1 MNGERKVVQL
11 NVEDIL
17 PNRFQPRIKFNED
30 AILELS
36 ESIKEHGV
44 IQPIVVRQIDDK
56 YEIIAGER
64 RYKASLMAG
73 KQTIPA
79 IITDLND
86 RDSAEV
92 ALIENVQ
99 RKDLTPIEEAVSYKT
114 ILDMGYLT
122 QEALADKLGKTQST
136 IANKLRLLNLDEDVQ
151 EALLEEKIS
160 ERHARS
166 LLRLPVEMQAEVAHK
181 IIQER
186 MTVRKTD
193 EYIKKL
199 LSEREA
205 PQPIKPKGVTVK
217 LKVEPVLDDILE
229 MLKEEKA
236 GVNMN
241 ETQNMNN
248 NGLPQQPII
257 EEIEDVIPQ
266 TPVANN
272 PGFMDVDK
280 IEQQATDINVQR
292 PTANMDD
299 LLKSDPNIAPEPQVV
314 STPDTVESSEDDED
328 DAESLLRPGKF
339 FTFAD
344 MEKTEATPK
353 EEPTS
358 EVSSLFQESTPISNV
373 QETSSSS
380 ASASFGA
387 EPVKSAADTFD
398 FDQFFKTTSAPQP
411 VQENTESNFATP
423 QSIPTITPE
432 SLHPEMANSAETNMQ
447 NTTAEIP
454 AIPANPTN
462 PVNPTNN
469 ITFNGVPNV
478 EDVLEEPEE
487 LDLTGIQ
494 LSGKS
499 EPNTEVSIVNTT
511 PSQNNFFQ
519 FGFDQPSPT
528 PEVQP
533 AVDHAPETKVEPM
546 ISQEPITPV
555 SSPQTSVSVEPNN
568 NGIIEIN
575 PFGPVPT
582 MSATNVSEEKVQP
595 IEPISS
601 VQPVSTAE
609 VNTMPETIKEQPVA
623 VPQSQP
629 TQTYVAGDLKMVI
642 NTIRECAATI
652 EKYGFIVDTE
662 ELDFEDTYEVT
673 FKIEKK

>member
-1 MNGERKVVQL
+1 MNEERKVVQL
-11 NVEDIL
+11 NVDDIL

-99 RKDLTPIEEAVSYKT
+99 RKDLTPIEEAVSYKK

-151 EALLEEKIS
+151 EALLEEQIS

-166 LLRLPVEMQAEVAHK
+166 LLRLPIDMQAEVAHK
-181 IIQER
+181 IIQDR

-193 EYIKKL
+193 EYIKKIL
-199 LSEREA
+199 AERET
-205 PQPIKPKGVTVK
+205 PQNTKPKGVTVK
-217 LKVEPVLDDILE
+217 LKLEPVSQDTIE
-229 MLKEEKA
+229 KIKEEKA

-241 ETQNMNN
+241 GTQNMNN

-266 TPVANN
+266 TPVTNN

-280 IEQQATDINVQR
+280 IEQQAADINVQR
-292 PTANMDD
+292 PTVNMDE
-299 LLKSDPNIAPEPQVV
+299 LLKSDPQIQTQPQVT
-314 STPDTVESSEDDED
+314 STTEMMSNDDD
-328 DAESLLRPGKF
+328 DDDDNAENLLRPGKF

-344 MEKTEATPK
+344 MEKTESAPK
-353 EEPTS
+353 EEPAPA
-358 EVSSLFQESTPISNV
+358 VNPLFQEPAPMQNVPQTPSAPTAFGS
-373 QETSSSS
+373 EPTKSS
-380 ASASFGA
+380 
-387 EPVKSAADTFD
+387 ADTFD
-398 FDQFFKTTSAPQP
+398 FDQFFKTTSSPQP
-411 VQENTESNFATP
+411 VQEAKGSNLEQT
-423 QSIPTITPE
+423 QTIPTITPE
-432 SLHPEMANSAETNMQ
+432 TLHPEMANNNGMNTQ
-447 NTTAEIP
+447 NTAVETP
-454 AIPANPTN
+454 S
-462 PVNPTNN
+462 N

-494 LSGKS
+494 LQT
-499 EPNTEVSIVNTT
+499 EPEVKPEVSPASSTS
-511 PSQNNFFQ
+511 SQNNFFQ
-519 FGFDQPSPT
+519 FGFDQPAPT
-528 PEVQP
+528 T
-533 AVDHAPETKVEPM
+533 APEPTVEIVQEQKVAPVM
-546 ISQEPITPV
+546 PQEPIAPVTPV
-555 SSPQTSVSVEPNN
+555 QPVEPAASSN
-568 NGIIEIN
+568 NGIVEIN
-575 PFGPVPT
+575 PFGPAPT
-582 MSATNVSEEKVQP
+582 MPTSNVTPEKPQPVEPVAPVIPVQP
-595 IEPISS
+595 TSIPES
-601 VQPVSTAE
+601 
-609 VNTMPETIKEQPVA
+609 NTMTETIKEQPIS

-652 EKYGFIVDTE
+652 EKYGFMVDTE

>member
-1 MNGERKVVQL
+1 MNEERKVVQL
-11 NVEDIL
+11 NVDDIL

-99 RKDLTPIEEAVSYKT
+99 RKDLTPIEEAVSYKK

-151 EALLEEKIS
+151 EALLEEQIS

-166 LLRLPVEMQAEVAHK
+166 LLRLPIDMQAEVVHK
-181 IIQER
+181 IIQDR

-193 EYIKKL
+193 EYIKKIL
-199 LSEREA
+199 AERET
-205 PQPIKPKGVTVK
+205 PQNTKPKGVTVK
-217 LKVEPVLDDILE
+217 LKLEPVSQDTIE
-229 MLKEEKA
+229 KIKGEKA

-241 ETQNMNN
+241 GTQNMNN
-248 NGLPQQPII
+248 NILPQQPII

-266 TPVANN
+266 TPVTNN

-280 IEQQATDINVQR
+280 IEQQAADINVQR
-292 PTANMDD
+292 PTVNMDE
-299 LLKSDPNIAPEPQVV
+299 LLKSDPQIQTQPQVT
-314 STPDTVESSEDDED
+314 STTEMMSNDDD
-328 DAESLLRPGKF
+328 DDDDNAENLLRPGKF

-344 MEKTEATPK
+344 MEKTEPAPK
-353 EEPTS
+353 EEPAPA
-358 EVSSLFQESTPISNV
+358 VNPLFQEPAPMQNIPQTPSAPTAFGS
-373 QETSSSS
+373 EPTKSS
-380 ASASFGA
+380 
-387 EPVKSAADTFD
+387 ADTFD
-398 FDQFFKTTSAPQP
+398 FDQFFKTTSSPQP
-411 VQENTESNFATP
+411 VQEAKGSNLEQT
-423 QSIPTITPE
+423 QTIPTITPE
-432 SLHPEMANSAETNMQ
+432 TLHPEMANNNGMNTQ
-447 NTTAEIP
+447 NTAVETP
-454 AIPANPTN
+454 S
-462 PVNPTNN
+462 N

-494 LSGKS
+494 LQS
-499 EPNTEVSIVNTT
+499 EPEVKPEVSPVSSTS
-511 PSQNNFFQ
+511 SQNNFFQ
-519 FGFDQPSPT
+519 FGFDQPAPT
-528 PEVQP
+528 T
-533 AVDHAPETKVEPM
+533 APEPTVEIVQEQKVAPVM
-546 ISQEPITPV
+546 PQEPIAPVTPV
-555 SSPQTSVSVEPNN
+555 QPLEPAVSSN
-568 NGIIEIN
+568 NGIVEIN
-575 PFGPVPT
+575 PFGPAPT
-582 MSATNVSEEKVQP
+582 MPTSNVTPETPKPVAPVSPVQP
-595 IEPISS
+595 TSMPES
-601 VQPVSTAE
+601 
-609 VNTMPETIKEQPVA
+609 NTMTETIKEQPIS

-652 EKYGFIVDTE
+652 EKYGFMVDTE

>member
-1 MNGERKVVQL
+1 MNEERKVVQL
-11 NVEDIL
+11 NVDDIL

-99 RKDLTPIEEAVSYKT
+99 RKDLTPIEEAVSYKK

-151 EALLEEKIS
+151 EALLEEQIS

-166 LLRLPVEMQAEVAHK
+166 LLRLPIDMQAEVAHK
-181 IIQER
+181 IIQDR

-193 EYIKKL
+193 EYIKKIL
-199 LSEREA
+199 AERET
-205 PQPIKPKGVTVK
+205 PQNTKPKGVTVK
-217 LKVEPVLDDILE
+217 LKLEPVSQDTIE
-229 MLKEEKA
+229 KIKGEKA

-241 ETQNMNN
+241 GTQNMNN
-248 NGLPQQPII
+248 NILPQQPII

-266 TPVANN
+266 TPVTNN

-280 IEQQATDINVQR
+280 IEQQAADINVQR
-292 PTANMDD
+292 PTVNMDE
-299 LLKSDPNIAPEPQVV
+299 LLKSDPQIQTQPQVT
-314 STPDTVESSEDDED
+314 STTEMMSNDDD
-328 DAESLLRPGKF
+328 DDDDNAENLLRPGKF

-344 MEKTEATPK
+344 MEKTEPAPK
-353 EEPTS
+353 EEPAPA
-358 EVSSLFQESTPISNV
+358 VNPLFQEPAPMQNIPQTPSAPTAFGS
-373 QETSSSS
+373 EPTKSS
-380 ASASFGA
+380 
-387 EPVKSAADTFD
+387 ADTFD
-398 FDQFFKTTSAPQP
+398 FDQFFKTTSSPQP
-411 VQENTESNFATP
+411 VQEAKGSNLEQT
-423 QSIPTITPE
+423 QTIPTITPE
-432 SLHPEMANSAETNMQ
+432 TLHPEMANNNGMNTQ
-447 NTTAEIP
+447 NTAVETP
-454 AIPANPTN
+454 S
-462 PVNPTNN
+462 N

-494 LSGKS
+494 LQS
-499 EPNTEVSIVNTT
+499 EPEVKPEVSPVSSTS
-511 PSQNNFFQ
+511 SQNNFFQ
-519 FGFDQPSPT
+519 FGFDQPAPT
-528 PEVQP
+528 T
-533 AVDHAPETKVEPM
+533 APEPTVEIVQEQKVAPVM
-546 ISQEPITPV
+546 SQEPIAPVTPV
-555 SSPQTSVSVEPNN
+555 QPQEPAVSSN
-568 NGIIEIN
+568 NGIVEIN
-575 PFGPVPT
+575 PFGPAPT
-582 MSATNVSEEKVQP
+582 MPTSNVTPEKPQPVEPVAPVSPVQP
-595 IEPISS
+595 TSIPES
-601 VQPVSTAE
+601 
-609 VNTMPETIKEQPVA
+609 NTMTETIKEQPIS

-652 EKYGFIVDTE
+652 EKYGFMVDTE
-662 ELDFEDTYEVT
+662 ELDFEDSYEVT

>member
-1 MNGERKVVQL
+1 MNEERKVVQL
-11 NVEDIL
+11 NVDDIL

-99 RKDLTPIEEAVSYKT
+99 RKDLTPIEEAVSYKK

-151 EALLEEKIS
+151 EALLEEQIS

-181 IIQER
+181 IIQDR

-193 EYIKKL
+193 EYIKKIL
-199 LSEREA
+199 AERET
-205 PQPIKPKGVTVK
+205 PKNLKPKGVTVK
-217 LKVEPVLDDILE
+217 LKVEPVSQDTIE
-229 MLKEEKA
+229 KIKEEKA

-241 ETQNMNN
+241 GTQNMNN

-266 TPVANN
+266 TPVTNN

-280 IEQQATDINVQR
+280 IEQQAADINVQR
-292 PTANMDD
+292 PTVNMDE
-299 LLKSDPNIAPEPQVV
+299 LLKSDPQIQPQSQVV
-314 STPDTVESSEDDED
+314 STPSMISNDDD
-328 DAESLLRPGKF
+328 DDDDNAESLLRPGKF

-344 MEKTEATPK
+344 MEKTESAPK
-353 EEPTS
+353 EEPAPA
-358 EVSSLFQESTPISNV
+358 VNPLFQEPAPMPIVQQTPSAPTAFGS
-373 QETSSSS
+373 EPTKSS
-380 ASASFGA
+380 
-387 EPVKSAADTFD
+387 ADTFD
-398 FDQFFKTTSAPQP
+398 FDQFFKTTSSPQP
-411 VQENTESNFATP
+411 VQETKVSNLEQT
-423 QSIPTITPE
+423 QTIPIITPE
-432 SLHPEMANSAETNMQ
+432 TLHPEMANNNEMNTQ
-447 NTTAEIP
+447 NTAVETP
-454 AIPANPTN
+454 S
-462 PVNPTNN
+462 N

-494 LSGKS
+494 LQT
-499 EPNTEVSIVNTT
+499 EPEVKPEVSPASSTS
-511 PSQNNFFQ
+511 SQNNFFQ
-519 FGFDQPSPT
+519 FGFDQPAPT
-528 PEVQP
+528 MAPQPTVELVQ
-533 AVDHAPETKVEPM
+533 EQKVEPVM
-546 ISQEPITPV
+546 PQEPIAPV
-555 SSPQTSVSVEPNN
+555 SPVQPVESTAPSN
-568 NGIIEIN
+568 NGIVEIN
-575 PFGPVPT
+575 PFGPAPT
-582 MSATNVSEEKVQP
+582 MPTSNVTPEKPQPVEPVTPATPVQP
-595 IEPISS
+595 MSMPES
-601 VQPVSTAE
+601 
-609 VNTMPETIKEQPVA
+609 NTMTETIKEQPIS

-652 EKYGFIVDTE
+652 EKYGFMVDTE

>member
-1 MNGERKVVQL
+1 MNEERKVVQL
-11 NVEDIL
+11 NVDDIL

-99 RKDLTPIEEAVSYKT
+99 RKDLTPIEEAVSYKK
-114 ILDMGYLT
+114 ILEMGYLT
-122 QEALADKLGKTQST
+122 KEALADKLGKTQST

-151 EALLEEKIS
+151 EALLEEQIS

-166 LLRLPVEMQAEVAHK
+166 LLRLPIDMQAEVVHK
-181 IIQER
+181 IIQDR

-193 EYIKKL
+193 EYIKKIL
-199 LSEREA
+199 AERET
-205 PQPIKPKGVTVK
+205 PQNTKPKGVTVK
-217 LKVEPVLDDILE
+217 LKLEPVSQDTIE
-229 MLKEEKA
+229 KIKGEKA

-241 ETQNMNN
+241 GTQNMNN
-248 NGLPQQPII
+248 NILPQQPII

-266 TPVANN
+266 TPVTNN

-280 IEQQATDINVQR
+280 IEQQAADINVQR
-292 PTANMDD
+292 PTVNMDE
-299 LLKSDPNIAPEPQVV
+299 LLKSDPQIQTQPQVT
-314 STPDTVESSEDDED
+314 STTEMMSNDDD
-328 DAESLLRPGKF
+328 DDDDNAENLLRPGKF

-344 MEKTEATPK
+344 MEKTESAPK
-353 EEPTS
+353 EEPAPA
-358 EVSSLFQESTPISNV
+358 VNPLFQEPAPMQNVPQTPSAPTAFGS
-373 QETSSSS
+373 EPTKSS
-380 ASASFGA
+380 
-387 EPVKSAADTFD
+387 ADTFD
-398 FDQFFKTTSAPQP
+398 FDQFFKTTSSPQP
-411 VQENTESNFATP
+411 VQEAKGSNLEQT
-423 QSIPTITPE
+423 QTIPTITPE
-432 SLHPEMANSAETNMQ
+432 TLHPEMANNNGMNTQ
-447 NTTAEIP
+447 NTAVETP
-454 AIPANPTN
+454 S
-462 PVNPTNN
+462 N

-494 LSGKS
+494 LQT
-499 EPNTEVSIVNTT
+499 EPEVKPEVSPASSTS
-511 PSQNNFFQ
+511 SQNNFLQ
-519 FGFDQPSPT
+519 FGFDQPAPT
-528 PEVQP
+528 T
-533 AVDHAPETKVEPM
+533 APEPTVEIVQEQKVAPVM
-546 ISQEPITPV
+546 PQEPIAPVTPV
-555 SSPQTSVSVEPNN
+555 QPLEPAVSSN
-568 NGIIEIN
+568 NGIVEIN
-575 PFGPVPT
+575 PFGPAPT
-582 MSATNVSEEKVQP
+582 MPTSNVTPEKPQPVEPVAPVSPVQP
-595 IEPISS
+595 TSIPES
-601 VQPVSTAE
+601 
-609 VNTMPETIKEQPVA
+609 NTMTETIKEQPIS

-652 EKYGFIVDTE
+652 EKYGFMVDTE

>member
-1 MNGERKVVQL
+1 MNEERKVVQL
-11 NVEDIL
+11 NVDDIL

-99 RKDLTPIEEAVSYKT
+99 RKDLTPIEEAVSYKK

-151 EALLEEKIS
+151 EALLEEQIS

-166 LLRLPVEMQAEVAHK
+166 LLRLPIDMQAEVVHK
-181 IIQER
+181 IIQDR

-193 EYIKKL
+193 EYIKKIL
-199 LSEREA
+199 AERET
-205 PQPIKPKGVTVK
+205 PQNTKPKGVTVK
-217 LKVEPVLDDILE
+217 LKLEPVSQDTIE
-229 MLKEEKA
+229 KIKGEKA

-241 ETQNMNN
+241 GTQNMNN
-248 NGLPQQPII
+248 NILPQQPII

-266 TPVANN
+266 TPVTNN

-280 IEQQATDINVQR
+280 IEQQAADINVQR
-292 PTANMDD
+292 PTVNMDE
-299 LLKSDPNIAPEPQVV
+299 LLKSDPQIQTQPQVT
-314 STPDTVESSEDDED
+314 STTEMMSNDDD
-328 DAESLLRPGKF
+328 DDDDNAENLLRPGKF

-344 MEKTEATPK
+344 MEKTESAPK
-353 EEPTS
+353 EEPALA
-358 EVSSLFQESTPISNV
+358 VNPLFQETAPMQNVPQTPSAPTAFGS
-373 QETSSSS
+373 EPTKSS
-380 ASASFGA
+380 
-387 EPVKSAADTFD
+387 ADTFD
-398 FDQFFKTTSAPQP
+398 FDQFFKTTSSPQP
-411 VQENTESNFATP
+411 VQEAKGSNLEQT
-423 QSIPTITPE
+423 QTIPTITPE
-432 SLHPEMANSAETNMQ
+432 TLHPEMANNNGMNTQ
-447 NTTAEIP
+447 NTAVETP
-454 AIPANPTN
+454 S
-462 PVNPTNN
+462 N

-494 LSGKS
+494 LQT
-499 EPNTEVSIVNTT
+499 EPEVKPEVSPASSTS
-511 PSQNNFFQ
+511 SQNNFLQ
-519 FGFDQPSPT
+519 FGFDQPAPT
-528 PEVQP
+528 T
-533 AVDHAPETKVEPM
+533 APEPTVEIVQEQKVAPVM
-546 ISQEPITPV
+546 SQEPIAPVTPV
-555 SSPQTSVSVEPNN
+555 QPQEPAVSSN
-568 NGIIEIN
+568 NGIVEIN
-575 PFGPVPT
+575 PFGPAPT
-582 MSATNVSEEKVQP
+582 MPTSNVTPEKPQPVEPVAPVSPVQP
-595 IEPISS
+595 TSIPES
-601 VQPVSTAE
+601 
-609 VNTMPETIKEQPVA
+609 NTMTETIKEQPIS

-652 EKYGFIVDTE
+652 EKYGFMVDTE
-662 ELDFEDTYEVT
+662 ELDFEDSYEVT

>member
-1 MNGERKVVQL
+1 MNEERKVVQL
-11 NVEDIL
+11 NVDDIL

-99 RKDLTPIEEAVSYKT
+99 RKDLTPIEEAVSYKK

-151 EALLEEKIS
+151 EALLEEQIS

-166 LLRLPVEMQAEVAHK
+166 LLRLPIDMQAEVAHK
-181 IIQER
+181 IIQDR

-193 EYIKKL
+193 EYIKKIL
-199 LSEREA
+199 AERETSA
-205 PQPIKPKGVTVK
+205 NVKPKGVTVK
-217 LKVEPVLDDILE
+217 LKLEPVSQDTIE
-229 MLKEEKA
+229 KIKEEKA

-241 ETQNMNN
+241 GTQNMNN

-266 TPVANN
+266 TPVTNN

-280 IEQQATDINVQR
+280 IEQQAADINVQR
-292 PTANMDD
+292 PTVNMDE
-299 LLKSDPNIAPEPQVV
+299 LLKSDPQIQTQPQVT
-314 STPDTVESSEDDED
+314 STTEMMSNDDD
-328 DAESLLRPGKF
+328 DDDDNAENLLRPGKF

-344 MEKTEATPK
+344 MEKTESAPK
-353 EEPTS
+353 EEPAPA
-358 EVSSLFQESTPISNV
+358 VNPLFQEPAPMQNVPQTPSAPTAFGS
-373 QETSSSS
+373 EPTKSS
-380 ASASFGA
+380 
-387 EPVKSAADTFD
+387 ADTFD
-398 FDQFFKTTSAPQP
+398 FDQFFKTTSSPQP
-411 VQENTESNFATP
+411 VQEAKESNLEQT
-423 QSIPTITPE
+423 QTIPTITPE
-432 SLHPEMANSAETNMQ
+432 TLHPEMANNNGMNTQ
-447 NTTAEIP
+447 NTAVETP
-454 AIPANPTN
+454 S
-462 PVNPTNN
+462 N

-494 LSGKS
+494 LQT
-499 EPNTEVSIVNTT
+499 EPEVKPEVSPASSTS
-511 PSQNNFFQ
+511 SQNNFFQ
-519 FGFDQPSPT
+519 FGFDQPAPT
-528 PEVQP
+528 T
-533 AVDHAPETKVEPM
+533 APEPTVEIVQEQKVAPVM
-546 ISQEPITPV
+546 PQEPIAPVTPV
-555 SSPQTSVSVEPNN
+555 QPLEPAVSSN
-568 NGIIEIN
+568 NGIVEIN
-575 PFGPVPT
+575 PFGPAPT
-582 MSATNVSEEKVQP
+582 MPTSNVTPEKPQPVEPVAPVSPVQP
-595 IEPISS
+595 ISMPES
-601 VQPVSTAE
+601 
-609 VNTMPETIKEQPVA
+609 NTMTETIKEQTIS

-652 EKYGFIVDTE
+652 EKYGFMVDTE

>member
-1 MNGERKVVQL
+1 MNEERKVVQL
-11 NVEDIL
+11 NVDDIL

-99 RKDLTPIEEAVSYKT
+99 RKDLTPIEEAVSYKK

-151 EALLEEKIS
+151 EALLEEQIS

-166 LLRLPVEMQAEVAHK
+166 LLRLPIDMQAEVVHK
-181 IIQER
+181 IIQDR

-193 EYIKKL
+193 EYIKKIL
-199 LSEREA
+199 AERET
-205 PQPIKPKGVTVK
+205 PQNTKPKGVTVK
-217 LKVEPVLDDILE
+217 LKLEPVSQDTIE
-229 MLKEEKA
+229 KIKGEKA

-241 ETQNMNN
+241 GTQNMNN
-248 NGLPQQPII
+248 NILPQQPII

-266 TPVANN
+266 TPVTNN

-280 IEQQATDINVQR
+280 IEQQAADINVQR
-292 PTANMDD
+292 PTVNMDE
-299 LLKSDPNIAPEPQVV
+299 LLKSDPQIQTQPQVT
-314 STPDTVESSEDDED
+314 STTEMMSNDDD
-328 DAESLLRPGKF
+328 DDDDNAENLLRPGKF

-344 MEKTEATPK
+344 MEKTESAPK
-353 EEPTS
+353 EEPAPA
-358 EVSSLFQESTPISNV
+358 VNPLFQEPAPMQNVPQTPSAPTAFGS
-373 QETSSSS
+373 EPTKSS
-380 ASASFGA
+380 
-387 EPVKSAADTFD
+387 ADTFD
-398 FDQFFKTTSAPQP
+398 FDQFFKTTSSPQP
-411 VQENTESNFATP
+411 VQEAKGSNLEQT
-423 QSIPTITPE
+423 QTIPTITPE
-432 SLHPEMANSAETNMQ
+432 TLHPEMANNNGMNTQ
-447 NTTAEIP
+447 NTAVETP
-454 AIPANPTN
+454 S
-462 PVNPTNN
+462 N

-494 LSGKS
+494 LQT
-499 EPNTEVSIVNTT
+499 EPEVKPEVSPASSTS
-511 PSQNNFFQ
+511 SQNNFFQ
-519 FGFDQPSPT
+519 FGFDQPTPT
-528 PEVQP
+528 T
-533 AVDHAPETKVEPM
+533 APEPTVEIVQEQKVAPVM
-546 ISQEPITPV
+546 PQEPIAPVTPV
-555 SSPQTSVSVEPNN
+555 QPLEPAVSSN
-568 NGIIEIN
+568 NGIVEIN
-575 PFGPVPT
+575 PFGSAPT
-582 MSATNVSEEKVQP
+582 MPTSNVTPEKPQPVEPVAPVSPVQP
-595 IEPISS
+595 TSIPES
-601 VQPVSTAE
+601 
-609 VNTMPETIKEQPVA
+609 NTMTETIKEQPIS

-652 EKYGFIVDTE
+652 EKYGFMVDTE

>member
-1 MNGERKVVQL
+1 MNEERKVVQL
-11 NVEDIL
+11 NVDDIL

-99 RKDLTPIEEAVSYKT
+99 RKDLTPIEEAVSYKK

-151 EALLEEKIS
+151 EALLEEQIS

-166 LLRLPVEMQAEVAHK
+166 LLRLPIEMQAEVAHK
-181 IIQER
+181 IIEER

-193 EYIKKL
+193 EYIKKIL
-199 LSEREA
+199 AERETPA
-205 PQPIKPKGVTVK
+205 NVKPKGVTVK
-217 LKVEPVLDDILE
+217 LKIEPVSQDTIE
-229 MLKEEKA
+229 KIKEEKA

-248 NGLPQQPII
+248 NILPQQPII

-266 TPVANN
+266 TPVTNN

-280 IEQQATDINVQR
+280 IEQQAADINVQR
-292 PTANMDD
+292 PTVNMDE
-299 LLKSDPNIAPEPQVV
+299 LLKSDPQIQTQPQVT
-314 STPDTVESSEDDED
+314 STTEMMSNDDD
-328 DAESLLRPGKF
+328 DDDDNAENLLRPGKF

-344 MEKTEATPK
+344 MEKTESAPK
-353 EEPTS
+353 EEPAPA
-358 EVSSLFQESTPISNV
+358 VNPLFQETAPMQNVPQTPSAPTAFGS
-373 QETSSSS
+373 EPTKSS
-380 ASASFGA
+380 
-387 EPVKSAADTFD
+387 ADTFD
-398 FDQFFKTTSAPQP
+398 FDQFFKTTSSPQP
-411 VQENTESNFATP
+411 VQEAKGSNLEQAQT
-423 QSIPTITPE
+423 IPTITPE
-432 SLHPEMANSAETNMQ
+432 TLHPEMANNNGMNTQ
-447 NTTAEIP
+447 NTAVETP
-454 AIPANPTN
+454 S
-462 PVNPTNN
+462 N

-494 LSGKS
+494 LQT
-499 EPNTEVSIVNTT
+499 EPEVKPEVSPASSTS
-511 PSQNNFFQ
+511 SQNNFFQ
-519 FGFDQPSPT
+519 FGFDQPAPT
-528 PEVQP
+528 T
-533 AVDHAPETKVEPM
+533 APEPTVEIVQEQKVAPVM
-546 ISQEPITPV
+546 PQEPIAPVTPV
-555 SSPQTSVSVEPNN
+555 QPVEPATSSN
-568 NGIIEIN
+568 NGIVEIN
-575 PFGPVPT
+575 PFGPAPT
-582 MSATNVSEEKVQP
+582 MPTSDVTPEKPQP
-595 IEPISS
+595 VEPVAPVSS
-601 VQPVSTAE
+601 VQPTSIPE
-609 VNTMPETIKEQPVA
+609 SNTMTETIKEQPIS

-652 EKYGFIVDTE
+652 EKYGFMVDTE

>member
-1 MNGERKVVQL
+1 MNEERKVVQL
-11 NVEDIL
+11 NVDDIL

-99 RKDLTPIEEAVSYKT
+99 RKDLTPIEEAVSYKK

-151 EALLEEKIS
+151 EALLEEQIS

-166 LLRLPVEMQAEVAHK
+166 LLRLPIDMQAEVVHK
-181 IIQER
+181 IIQDR

-193 EYIKKL
+193 EYIKKIL
-199 LSEREA
+199 AERET
-205 PQPIKPKGVTVK
+205 PQNTKPKGVTVK
-217 LKVEPVLDDILE
+217 LKLEPVSQDTIE
-229 MLKEEKA
+229 KIKGEKA

-241 ETQNMNN
+241 GTQNMNN
-248 NGLPQQPII
+248 NILPQQPII

-266 TPVANN
+266 TPVTNN

-280 IEQQATDINVQR
+280 IEQQAADINVQR
-292 PTANMDD
+292 PTVNMDE
-299 LLKSDPNIAPEPQVV
+299 LLKSDPQIQTQPQVT
-314 STPDTVESSEDDED
+314 STTEMMSNDDD
-328 DAESLLRPGKF
+328 DDDDNAENLLRPGKF

-344 MEKTEATPK
+344 MEKTESAPK
-353 EEPTS
+353 EEPAPA
-358 EVSSLFQESTPISNV
+358 VNPLFQEPAPMQNVPQTPSAPTAFGS
-373 QETSSSS
+373 EPTKSS
-380 ASASFGA
+380 
-387 EPVKSAADTFD
+387 ADTFD
-398 FDQFFKTTSAPQP
+398 FDQFFKTTSSPQP
-411 VQENTESNFATP
+411 VQEAKESNLEQT
-423 QSIPTITPE
+423 QTIPTITPE
-432 SLHPEMANSAETNMQ
+432 TLHPEMANNNGMNTQ
-447 NTTAEIP
+447 NTAVETP
-454 AIPANPTN
+454 S
-462 PVNPTNN
+462 N

-494 LSGKS
+494 LQT
-499 EPNTEVSIVNTT
+499 EPEVKPEVSPASSTS
-511 PSQNNFFQ
+511 SQNNFFQ
-519 FGFDQPSPT
+519 FGFDQPAPT
-528 PEVQP
+528 T
-533 AVDHAPETKVEPM
+533 APEPTVEIVQEQKVAPVM
-546 ISQEPITPV
+546 PQEPIAPVTPV
-555 SSPQTSVSVEPNN
+555 QPLEPAVSSN
-568 NGIIEIN
+568 NGIVEIN
-575 PFGPVPT
+575 PFGSAPT
-582 MSATNVSEEKVQP
+582 MPTSNVTPEKPQPVEPVAPVSPVQP
-595 IEPISS
+595 TSIPES
-601 VQPVSTAE
+601 
-609 VNTMPETIKEQPVA
+609 NTMTETIKEQPIS

-652 EKYGFIVDTE
+652 EKYGFMVDTE

>member
-1 MNGERKVVQL
+1 MNEERKVVQL
-11 NVEDIL
+11 NVDDIL

-99 RKDLTPIEEAVSYKT
+99 RKDLTPIEEAVSYKK

-151 EALLEEKIS
+151 EALLEEQIS

-166 LLRLPVEMQAEVAHK
+166 LLRLPIDMQAEVVHK
-181 IIQER
+181 IIQDR

-193 EYIKKL
+193 EYIKKIL
-199 LSEREA
+199 AERET
-205 PQPIKPKGVTVK
+205 PQNTKPKGVTVK
-217 LKVEPVLDDILE
+217 LKLEPVSQDTIE
-229 MLKEEKA
+229 KIKGEKA

-241 ETQNMNN
+241 GTQNMNN
-248 NGLPQQPII
+248 NILPQQPII

-266 TPVANN
+266 TPVTNN

-280 IEQQATDINVQR
+280 IEQQAADINVQR
-292 PTANMDD
+292 PTVNMDE
-299 LLKSDPNIAPEPQVV
+299 LLKSDPQIQTQPQVT
-314 STPDTVESSEDDED
+314 STTEMMSNDDD
-328 DAESLLRPGKF
+328 DDDDNAENLLRPGKF

-344 MEKTEATPK
+344 MEKTESTPK
-353 EEPTS
+353 EEPAPA
-358 EVSSLFQESTPISNV
+358 VNPLFQEPAPMQNVPQTPSAPTAFGS
-373 QETSSSS
+373 EPTKSS
-380 ASASFGA
+380 
-387 EPVKSAADTFD
+387 ADTFD
-398 FDQFFKTTSAPQP
+398 FDQFFKTTSSPQP
-411 VQENTESNFATP
+411 VQEAKGSNLEQT
-423 QSIPTITPE
+423 QTIPTITPE
-432 SLHPEMANSAETNMQ
+432 TLHPEMANNNGMNTQ
-447 NTTAEIP
+447 NTAVETP
-454 AIPANPTN
+454 S
-462 PVNPTNN
+462 N

-494 LSGKS
+494 LQT
-499 EPNTEVSIVNTT
+499 EPEVKPEVSPASSTS
-511 PSQNNFFQ
+511 SQNNFFQ
-519 FGFDQPSPT
+519 FGFDQPTPT
-528 PEVQP
+528 T
-533 AVDHAPETKVEPM
+533 APEPTVEIVQEQKVAPVM
-546 ISQEPITPV
+546 PQEPIAPVTPV
-555 SSPQTSVSVEPNN
+555 QPLEPAVSSN
-568 NGIIEIN
+568 NGIVEIN
-575 PFGPVPT
+575 PFGSAPT
-582 MSATNVSEEKVQP
+582 MPTSNVTPEKPQPVEPVAPVSPVQP
-595 IEPISS
+595 TSIPES
-601 VQPVSTAE
+601 
-609 VNTMPETIKEQPVA
+609 NTMTETIKEQPIS

-652 EKYGFIVDTE
+652 EKYGFMVDTE

>member
-1 MNGERKVVQL
+1 MNEERKVVQL
-11 NVEDIL
+11 NVDDIL

-99 RKDLTPIEEAVSYKT
+99 RKDLTPIEEAVSYKK

-151 EALLEEKIS
+151 EALLEEQIS

-166 LLRLPVEMQAEVAHK
+166 LLRLPIDLQAEVAHK
-181 IIQER
+181 IIQDR

-193 EYIKKL
+193 EYIKKIL
-199 LSEREA
+199 AERET
-205 PQPIKPKGVTVK
+205 PQNTKPKGVTVK
-217 LKVEPVLDDILE
+217 LKLEPVSQDTIE
-229 MLKEEKA
+229 KIKGEKA

-241 ETQNMNN
+241 GTQNMNN
-248 NGLPQQPII
+248 NILPQQPII

-266 TPVANN
+266 TPVTNN

-280 IEQQATDINVQR
+280 IEQQAADINVQR
-292 PTANMDD
+292 PTVNMDE
-299 LLKSDPNIAPEPQVV
+299 LLKSDPQIQTQPQVT
-314 STPDTVESSEDDED
+314 STTEMMSNDDD
-328 DAESLLRPGKF
+328 DDDDNAENLLRPGKF

-344 MEKTEATPK
+344 MEKTESAPK
-353 EEPTS
+353 EEPAPA
-358 EVSSLFQESTPISNV
+358 VNPLFQEPAPMQNVPQTPSAPTAFGS
-373 QETSSSS
+373 EPTKSS
-380 ASASFGA
+380 
-387 EPVKSAADTFD
+387 ADTFD
-398 FDQFFKTTSAPQP
+398 FDQFFKTTSSPQP
-411 VQENTESNFATP
+411 VQEAKGSNLEQT
-423 QSIPTITPE
+423 QTIPTITPE
-432 SLHPEMANSAETNMQ
+432 TLHPEMANNNGMNTQ
-447 NTTAEIP
+447 NTAVETP
-454 AIPANPTN
+454 Y
-462 PVNPTNN
+462 N

-494 LSGKS
+494 LQT
-499 EPNTEVSIVNTT
+499 EPEVKPEVSPASSTS
-511 PSQNNFFQ
+511 SQNNFFQ
-519 FGFDQPSPT
+519 FGFDQPTPT
-528 PEVQP
+528 T
-533 AVDHAPETKVEPM
+533 APEPTVEIVQEQKVAPVM
-546 ISQEPITPV
+546 PQEPIAPVTPV
-555 SSPQTSVSVEPNN
+555 QPLEPAVSSN
-568 NGIIEIN
+568 NGIVEIN
-575 PFGPVPT
+575 PFGSAPT
-582 MSATNVSEEKVQP
+582 MPTSNVTPEKPQPVEPVAPVSPVQP
-595 IEPISS
+595 TSIPES
-601 VQPVSTAE
+601 
-609 VNTMPETIKEQPVA
+609 NTMTETIKEQPIS

-652 EKYGFIVDTE
+652 EKYGFMVDTE

>member
-1 MNGERKVVQL
+1 MNEERKVVQL
-11 NVEDIL
+11 NVDDIL

-36 ESIKEHGV
+36 ESIKERGV

-99 RKDLTPIEEAVSYKT
+99 RKDLTPIEEAVSYKK

-151 EALLEEKIS
+151 EALLEEQIS

-181 IIQER
+181 IIQDR

-193 EYIKKL
+193 EYIKKIL
-199 LSEREA
+199 AERET
-205 PQPIKPKGVTVK
+205 PKNLKPKGVTVK
-217 LKVEPVLDDILE
+217 LKVEPVSQDTIE
-229 MLKEEKA
+229 KIKEEKA

-241 ETQNMNN
+241 GTQNMNN

-266 TPVANN
+266 TPVTNN

-280 IEQQATDINVQR
+280 IEQQAADINVQR
-292 PTANMDD
+292 PTVNMDE
-299 LLKSDPNIAPEPQVV
+299 LLKSDPQIQPQSQVV
-314 STPDTVESSEDDED
+314 STPSMISNDDD
-328 DAESLLRPGKF
+328 DDDDNAESLLRPGKF

-344 MEKTEATPK
+344 MEKTESAPK
-353 EEPTS
+353 EEPAPA
-358 EVSSLFQESTPISNV
+358 VNPLFQEPAPMPIVQQTPSAPTAFGS
-373 QETSSSS
+373 EPTKSS
-380 ASASFGA
+380 
-387 EPVKSAADTFD
+387 ADTFD
-398 FDQFFKTTSAPQP
+398 FDQFFKTTSSPQP
-411 VQENTESNFATP
+411 VQETKVSNLEQT
-423 QSIPTITPE
+423 QTIPIITPE
-432 SLHPEMANSAETNMQ
+432 TLHPEMANNNEMNTQ
-447 NTTAEIP
+447 NTAVETP
-454 AIPANPTN
+454 S
-462 PVNPTNN
+462 N

-494 LSGKS
+494 LQT
-499 EPNTEVSIVNTT
+499 EPEVKPEVSPASSTS
-511 PSQNNFFQ
+511 SQNNFFQ
-519 FGFDQPSPT
+519 FGFDQPAPT
-528 PEVQP
+528 MAPQPTVELVQ
-533 AVDHAPETKVEPM
+533 EQKVEPVM
-546 ISQEPITPV
+546 PQEPIAPV
-555 SSPQTSVSVEPNN
+555 SPVQPVESTAPSNN
-568 NGIIEIN
+568 AIVEIN
-575 PFGPVPT
+575 PFGPAPT
-582 MSATNVSEEKVQP
+582 MPTSNVTPEKPQPVEPVTPATPVQP
-595 IEPISS
+595 MSMPES
-601 VQPVSTAE
+601 
-609 VNTMPETIKEQPVA
+609 NTMTETIKEQPIS

-652 EKYGFIVDTE
+652 EKYGFMVDTE

>member
-1 MNGERKVVQL
+1 MNEERKVVQL
-11 NVEDIL
+11 NVDDIL

-99 RKDLTPIEEAVSYKT
+99 RKDLTPIEEAVSYKK

-151 EALLEEKIS
+151 EALLEEQIS

-166 LLRLPVEMQAEVAHK
+166 LLRLPIDMQAEVVHK
-181 IIQER
+181 IIQDR

-193 EYIKKL
+193 EYIKKIL
-199 LSEREA
+199 AERET
-205 PQPIKPKGVTVK
+205 PQNTKPKGVTVK
-217 LKVEPVLDDILE
+217 LKLEPVSQDTIE
-229 MLKEEKA
+229 KIKGEKA

-241 ETQNMNN
+241 GTQNMNN
-248 NGLPQQPII
+248 NILPQQPII

-266 TPVANN
+266 TPVTNN

-280 IEQQATDINVQR
+280 IEQQAADINVQR
-292 PTANMDD
+292 PTVNMDE
-299 LLKSDPNIAPEPQVV
+299 LLKSDPQIQTQPQVT
-314 STPDTVESSEDDED
+314 STTEMMSNDDD
-328 DAESLLRPGKF
+328 DDDDNAENLLRPGKF

-344 MEKTEATPK
+344 MEKTESAPK
-353 EEPTS
+353 EEPAPA
-358 EVSSLFQESTPISNV
+358 VNPLFQEPAPMQNIPQTPSAPTAFGS
-373 QETSSSS
+373 EPTKSS
-380 ASASFGA
+380 
-387 EPVKSAADTFD
+387 ADTFD
-398 FDQFFKTTSAPQP
+398 FDQFFKTTSSPQP
-411 VQENTESNFATP
+411 VQEAKGSNLEQT
-423 QSIPTITPE
+423 QTIPTITPE
-432 SLHPEMANSAETNMQ
+432 TLHPEMANNNGMNTQ
-447 NTTAEIP
+447 NTAVETP
-454 AIPANPTN
+454 S
-462 PVNPTNN
+462 N

-494 LSGKS
+494 LQS
-499 EPNTEVSIVNTT
+499 EPEVKPEVSPVSSTS
-511 PSQNNFFQ
+511 SQNNFFQ
-519 FGFDQPSPT
+519 FGFDQPAPT
-528 PEVQP
+528 T
-533 AVDHAPETKVEPM
+533 APEPTVEIVQEQKVAPVM
-546 ISQEPITPV
+546 PQEPIAPVTPV
-555 SSPQTSVSVEPNN
+555 QPLEPAVSSN
-568 NGIIEIN
+568 NGIVEIN
-575 PFGPVPT
+575 PFGSAPT
-582 MSATNVSEEKVQP
+582 MPTSNVTPEKPQPVEPVAPVSPVQP
-595 IEPISS
+595 TSIPES
-601 VQPVSTAE
+601 
-609 VNTMPETIKEQPVA
+609 NTMTETIKEQPIS

-652 EKYGFIVDTE
+652 EKYGFMVDTE

>member
-1 MNGERKVVQL
+1 MTEERKVVQL
-11 NVEDIL
+11 NVDDIL

-99 RKDLTPIEEAVSYKT
+99 RKDLTPIEEAVSYKK

-151 EALLEEKIS
+151 EALLEEQIS

-181 IIQER
+181 IIQDR

-193 EYIKKL
+193 EYIKKIL
-199 LSEREA
+199 EEKEN
-205 PQPIKPKGVTVK
+205 PKNIKPKGITVK
-217 LKVEPVLDDILE
+217 LKMEPILQDNIE
-229 MLKEEKA
+229 KIKEEKA
-236 GVNMN
+236 GV
-241 ETQNMNN
+241 NMNN

-266 TPVANN
+266 TPVTNN

-280 IEQQATDINVQR
+280 IAQQATDINIQR
-292 PTANMDD
+292 PTVNMDE
-299 LLKSDPNIAPEPQVV
+299 LLKSDPQIQPQPQVT
-314 STPDTVESSEDDED
+314 STTEMITNEEDDD
-328 DAESLLRPGKF
+328 DDSDEKLLRPGKF

-344 MEKTEATPK
+344 MEKTETAPK
-353 EEPTS
+353 EEPTPS
-358 EVSSLFQESTPISNV
+358 INPLFQESSSMQNVRQTPT
-373 QETSSSS
+373 TSTVFGSEPTKSS
-380 ASASFGA
+380 
-387 EPVKSAADTFD
+387 ADTFD
-398 FDQFFKTTSAPQP
+398 FDQFFKTTTAPQP
-411 VQENTESNFATP
+411 VQEAKESDLAQT
-423 QSIPTITPE
+423 QEIPTITPE
-432 SLHPEMANSAETNMQ
+432 SLHPEMANNNAMNGQAATVET
-447 NTTAEIP
+447 P
-454 AIPANPTN
+454 S
-462 PVNPTNN
+462 N

-494 LSGKS
+494 LQS
-499 EPNTEVSIVNTT
+499 ETTEKVDM
-511 PSQNNFFQ
+511 PSSSPAAPQNNFFQ
-519 FGFDQPSPT
+519 FGFDQPASYIPQQPT
-528 PEVQP
+528 VEAIQEQKEEP
-533 AVDHAPETKVEPM
+533 ATEQET
-546 ISQEPITPV
+546 IV
-555 SSPQTSVSVEPNN
+555 SIETAKPTESNN
-568 NGIIEIN
+568 DGIIEIN
-575 PFGPVPT
+575 PFGP
-582 MSATNVSEEKVQP
+582 AP
-595 IEPISS
+595 I
-601 VQPVSTAE
+601 
-609 VNTMPETIKEQPVA
+609 MPETNVAPVETQPKEPIVPVTPVKPISTSESNTMNATIKETPISVS
-623 VPQSQP
+623 QSQP

-652 EKYGFIVDTE
+652 EKYGFMVDTE

>member
-1 MNGERKVVQL
+1 MNEERKVVQL
-11 NVEDIL
+11 NVDDIL

-99 RKDLTPIEEAVSYKT
+99 RKDLTPIEEAVSYKK

-151 EALLEEKIS
+151 EALLEEQIS

-166 LLRLPVEMQAEVAHK
+166 LLRLPIDMQAEVVHK
-181 IIQER
+181 IIQDR

-193 EYIKKL
+193 EYIKKIL
-199 LSEREA
+199 AERET
-205 PQPIKPKGVTVK
+205 PQNTKPKGVTVK
-217 LKVEPVLDDILE
+217 LKLEPVSQDTIE
-229 MLKEEKA
+229 KIKGEKA

-241 ETQNMNN
+241 GTQNMNN
-248 NGLPQQPII
+248 NILPQQPII

-266 TPVANN
+266 TPVTNN

-280 IEQQATDINVQR
+280 IEQQAADINVQR
-292 PTANMDD
+292 PTVNMDE
-299 LLKSDPNIAPEPQVV
+299 LLKSDPQIQTQPQVT
-314 STPDTVESSEDDED
+314 STTEMMSNDDD
-328 DAESLLRPGKF
+328 DDDDNAENLLRPGKF

-344 MEKTEATPK
+344 MEKTEPAPK
-353 EEPTS
+353 EEPAPA
-358 EVSSLFQESTPISNV
+358 VNPLFQEPAPMQNVPQTPSAPTAFGS
-373 QETSSSS
+373 EPTKSS
-380 ASASFGA
+380 
-387 EPVKSAADTFD
+387 ADTFD
-398 FDQFFKTTSAPQP
+398 FDQFFKTTSSPQP
-411 VQENTESNFATP
+411 VQEAKESNLEQT
-423 QSIPTITPE
+423 QTIPTITPE
-432 SLHPEMANSAETNMQ
+432 TLHPEMANNNGMNTQ
-447 NTTAEIP
+447 NTAVETP
-454 AIPANPTN
+454 S
-462 PVNPTNN
+462 N

-494 LSGKS
+494 LQT
-499 EPNTEVSIVNTT
+499 EPEVKPEVSPASSTS
-511 PSQNNFFQ
+511 SQNNFLQ
-519 FGFDQPSPT
+519 FGFDQPAPT
-528 PEVQP
+528 T
-533 AVDHAPETKVEPM
+533 APEPTVEIVQEQKVAPVM
-546 ISQEPITPV
+546 TQEPIAPVTPV
-555 SSPQTSVSVEPNN
+555 QPLEPAVSSN
-568 NGIIEIN
+568 NGIVEIN
-575 PFGPVPT
+575 PFGSAPT
-582 MSATNVSEEKVQP
+582 MPTSNVTPEKPQPVEPVAPVSPVQP
-595 IEPISS
+595 TSIPES
-601 VQPVSTAE
+601 
-609 VNTMPETIKEQPVA
+609 NTMTETIKEQPIS

-652 EKYGFIVDTE
+652 EKYGFMVDTE

>member
-1 MNGERKVVQL
+1 MNEERKVVQL
-11 NVEDIL
+11 NVDDIL

-99 RKDLTPIEEAVSYKT
+99 RKDLTPIEEAVSYKK

-151 EALLEEKIS
+151 EALLEEQIS

-166 LLRLPVEMQAEVAHK
+166 LLRLPIDMQAEVAHK
-181 IIQER
+181 IIQDR

-193 EYIKKL
+193 EYIKKIL
-199 LSEREA
+199 AERET
-205 PQPIKPKGVTVK
+205 PQNTKPKGVTVK
-217 LKVEPVLDDILE
+217 LKLEPVSQDTIE
-229 MLKEEKA
+229 KIKGEKA

-241 ETQNMNN
+241 GTQNMNN
-248 NGLPQQPII
+248 NILPQQPII

-266 TPVANN
+266 TPVTNN

-280 IEQQATDINVQR
+280 IEQQAADINVQR
-292 PTANMDD
+292 PTVNMDE
-299 LLKSDPNIAPEPQVV
+299 LLKSDPQIQTQPQVT
-314 STPDTVESSEDDED
+314 STTEMMSNDDD
-328 DAESLLRPGKF
+328 DDDDNAENLLRPGKF

-344 MEKTEATPK
+344 MEKTEPAPK
-353 EEPTS
+353 EEPAS
-358 EVSSLFQESTPISNV
+358 AVNPLFQEPAPMQNVPQTPSAPTAFGS
-373 QETSSSS
+373 EPTKSS
-380 ASASFGA
+380 
-387 EPVKSAADTFD
+387 ADTFD
-398 FDQFFKTTSAPQP
+398 FDQFFKTTSSPQP
-411 VQENTESNFATP
+411 VQEAKGSNLEQT
-423 QSIPTITPE
+423 QTIPTITPE
-432 SLHPEMANSAETNMQ
+432 TLHPEMANNNGMNTQ
-447 NTTAEIP
+447 NTAVETP
-454 AIPANPTN
+454 S
-462 PVNPTNN
+462 N

-494 LSGKS
+494 LQS
-499 EPNTEVSIVNTT
+499 EPEVKPEVSPVSSTS
-511 PSQNNFFQ
+511 SQNNFFQ
-519 FGFDQPSPT
+519 FGFDQPAPT
-528 PEVQP
+528 T
-533 AVDHAPETKVEPM
+533 APEPTVEIVQEQKVAPVM
-546 ISQEPITPV
+546 SQEPIAPVTPV
-555 SSPQTSVSVEPNN
+555 QPLEPAVSSN
-568 NGIIEIN
+568 NGIVEIN
-575 PFGPVPT
+575 PFGSAPT
-582 MSATNVSEEKVQP
+582 MPTSNVTPEKPQPVEPVAPVSPVQP
-595 IEPISS
+595 TSIPES
-601 VQPVSTAE
+601 
-609 VNTMPETIKEQPVA
+609 NTMTETIKEQPIS

-652 EKYGFIVDTE
+652 EKYGFMVDTE

>member
-1 MNGERKVVQL
+1 MNEERKVVQL
-11 NVEDIL
+11 NVDDIL

-99 RKDLTPIEEAVSYKT
+99 RKDLTPIEEAVSYKK

-151 EALLEEKIS
+151 EALLEEQIS

-166 LLRLPVEMQAEVAHK
+166 LLRLPIDMQAEVVHK
-181 IIQER
+181 IIQDR

-193 EYIKKL
+193 EYIKKIL
-199 LSEREA
+199 AERET
-205 PQPIKPKGVTVK
+205 PQNTKPKGVTVK
-217 LKVEPVLDDILE
+217 LKVEPVSQDTIE
-229 MLKEEKA
+229 KIKEEKA

-241 ETQNMNN
+241 GTQNMNN
-248 NGLPQQPII
+248 NILPQQPII

-266 TPVANN
+266 TPVTNN

-280 IEQQATDINVQR
+280 IEQQAADINVQR
-292 PTANMDD
+292 PTVNMDE
-299 LLKSDPNIAPEPQVV
+299 LLKSDPQIQTQPQVT
-314 STPDTVESSEDDED
+314 STTEMMSNDDD
-328 DAESLLRPGKF
+328 DDDDNAENLLRPGKF

-344 MEKTEATPK
+344 MEKTESAPK
-353 EEPTS
+353 EEPALA
-358 EVSSLFQESTPISNV
+358 VNPLFQEPAPMQNVPQTPSAPTAFGS
-373 QETSSSS
+373 EPTKSS
-380 ASASFGA
+380 
-387 EPVKSAADTFD
+387 ADTFD
-398 FDQFFKTTSAPQP
+398 FDQFFKTTSSPQP
-411 VQENTESNFATP
+411 VQEAKGSNLEQT
-423 QSIPTITPE
+423 QTIPTITPE
-432 SLHPEMANSAETNMQ
+432 TLHPEMANNNGMNTQ
-447 NTTAEIP
+447 NTAVETP
-454 AIPANPTN
+454 S
-462 PVNPTNN
+462 N

-494 LSGKS
+494 LQT
-499 EPNTEVSIVNTT
+499 EPEVKPEVSPASSTS
-511 PSQNNFFQ
+511 SQNNFLQ
-519 FGFDQPSPT
+519 FGFDQPAPT
-528 PEVQP
+528 T
-533 AVDHAPETKVEPM
+533 APEPTVKIVQEQKVAPVM
-546 ISQEPITPV
+546 PQEPIAPVTPV
-555 SSPQTSVSVEPNN
+555 QPLEPAVSSN
-568 NGIIEIN
+568 NGIVEIN
-575 PFGPVPT
+575 PFGSAPT
-582 MSATNVSEEKVQP
+582 MPTSNVTPEKPQPVEPVAPVSPVQP
-595 IEPISS
+595 TSIPES
-601 VQPVSTAE
+601 
-609 VNTMPETIKEQPVA
+609 NTMTETIKEQPIS

-652 EKYGFIVDTE
+652 EKYGFMVDTE

>member
-1 MNGERKVVQL
+1 MNEERKVVQL
-11 NVEDIL
+11 NVDDIL

-99 RKDLTPIEEAVSYKT
+99 RKDLTPIEEAVSYKK

-151 EALLEEKIS
+151 EALLEEQIS

-166 LLRLPVEMQAEVAHK
+166 LLRLPIDMQAEVAHK
-181 IIQER
+181 IIQDR

-193 EYIKKL
+193 EYIKKIL
-199 LSEREA
+199 AERET
-205 PQPIKPKGVTVK
+205 PQNTKPKGVTVK
-217 LKVEPVLDDILE
+217 LKLEPVSQDTIE
-229 MLKEEKA
+229 KIKEEKA

-241 ETQNMNN
+241 GTQNMNN

-266 TPVANN
+266 TPVTNN

-280 IEQQATDINVQR
+280 IEQQAADINVQR
-292 PTANMDD
+292 PTVNMDE
-299 LLKSDPNIAPEPQVV
+299 LLKSDPQIQTQPQVT
-314 STPDTVESSEDDED
+314 STTEMMSNDDD
-328 DAESLLRPGKF
+328 DDDDNAENLLRPGKF

-344 MEKTEATPK
+344 MEKTESAPK
-353 EEPTS
+353 EEPAPA
-358 EVSSLFQESTPISNV
+358 VNPLFQEPAPMQNVPQTPSAPTAFGS
-373 QETSSSS
+373 EPTKSS
-380 ASASFGA
+380 
-387 EPVKSAADTFD
+387 ADTFD
-398 FDQFFKTTSAPQP
+398 FDQFFKTTSSPQP
-411 VQENTESNFATP
+411 VQEAKGSNLEQT
-423 QSIPTITPE
+423 QTIPTITPE
-432 SLHPEMANSAETNMQ
+432 TLHPEMANNNGMNTQ
-447 NTTAEIP
+447 NTAVETP
-454 AIPANPTN
+454 S
-462 PVNPTNN
+462 N

-494 LSGKS
+494 LQT
-499 EPNTEVSIVNTT
+499 EPEVKPEVSPASSTS
-511 PSQNNFFQ
+511 SQNNFFQ
-519 FGFDQPSPT
+519 FGFDQPAPT
-528 PEVQP
+528 T
-533 AVDHAPETKVEPM
+533 APEPTVEIVQEQKVAPVM
-546 ISQEPITPV
+546 PQEPIAPVTPV
-555 SSPQTSVSVEPNN
+555 QPVEPAVSNN
-568 NGIIEIN
+568 NGIVEIN
-575 PFGPVPT
+575 PFGPAPT
-582 MSATNVSEEKVQP
+582 MPTSNVIPEKPQPVEPVAPVSPVQP
-595 IEPISS
+595 TSIPES
-601 VQPVSTAE
+601 
-609 VNTMPETIKEQPVA
+609 NTMTETIKKQPIS

-652 EKYGFIVDTE
+652 EKYGFMVDTE

>member
-1 MNGERKVVQL
+1 MNEERKVVQL
-11 NVEDIL
+11 NVDDIL

-99 RKDLTPIEEAVSYKT
+99 RKDLTPIEEAVSYKK

-151 EALLEEKIS
+151 EALLEEQIS

-166 LLRLPVEMQAEVAHK
+166 LLRLPIDMQAEVVHK
-181 IIQER
+181 IIQDR

-193 EYIKKL
+193 EYIKKIL
-199 LSEREA
+199 AERET
-205 PQPIKPKGVTVK
+205 PQNTKPKGVTVK
-217 LKVEPVLDDILE
+217 LKVEPVSQDTIE
-229 MLKEEKA
+229 KIKEEKA

-241 ETQNMNN
+241 GTQNMNN
-248 NGLPQQPII
+248 NILPQQPII

-266 TPVANN
+266 TPVTNN

-280 IEQQATDINVQR
+280 IEQQAADINVQR
-292 PTANMDD
+292 PTVNMDE
-299 LLKSDPNIAPEPQVV
+299 LLKSDPQIQTQPQVT
-314 STPDTVESSEDDED
+314 STTEMMSNDDD
-328 DAESLLRPGKF
+328 DDDDNAENLLRPGKF

-344 MEKTEATPK
+344 MEKTESAPK
-353 EEPTS
+353 EEPALA
-358 EVSSLFQESTPISNV
+358 VNPLFQETAPMQNVPQTPSAPTAFGS
-373 QETSSSS
+373 EPTKSS
-380 ASASFGA
+380 
-387 EPVKSAADTFD
+387 ADTFD
-398 FDQFFKTTSAPQP
+398 FDQFFKTTSSPQP
-411 VQENTESNFATP
+411 VQEAKGSNLEQT
-423 QSIPTITPE
+423 QTIPTITPE
-432 SLHPEMANSAETNMQ
+432 TLHPEMANNNGMNTQ
-447 NTTAEIP
+447 NTAVETP
-454 AIPANPTN
+454 S
-462 PVNPTNN
+462 N

-494 LSGKS
+494 LQT
-499 EPNTEVSIVNTT
+499 EPEVKPEVSPASSTS
-511 PSQNNFFQ
+511 SQNNFLQ
-519 FGFDQPSPT
+519 FGFDQPAPT
-528 PEVQP
+528 T
-533 AVDHAPETKVEPM
+533 APEPTVKIVQEQKVAPVM
-546 ISQEPITPV
+546 PQEPIAPVTPV
-555 SSPQTSVSVEPNN
+555 QPLELAVSSN
-568 NGIIEIN
+568 NGIVEIN
-575 PFGPVPT
+575 PFGPAPT
-582 MSATNVSEEKVQP
+582 MPTSNVTPEKPQPVEPVAPVSPVQP
-595 IEPISS
+595 TSIPES
-601 VQPVSTAE
+601 
-609 VNTMPETIKEQPVA
+609 NTMTETIKEQPIS

-652 EKYGFIVDTE
+652 EKYGFMVDTE

>member
-1 MNGERKVVQL
+1 MNEERKVVQL
-11 NVEDIL
+11 NVDDIL

-99 RKDLTPIEEAVSYKT
+99 RKDLTPIEEAVSYKK

-151 EALLEEKIS
+151 EALLEEQIS

-166 LLRLPVEMQAEVAHK
+166 LLRLPIDMQAEVVHK
-181 IIQER
+181 IIQDR

-193 EYIKKL
+193 EYIKKIL
-199 LSEREA
+199 AERET
-205 PQPIKPKGVTVK
+205 PQNTKPKGVTVK
-217 LKVEPVLDDILE
+217 LKLEPVSQDTIE
-229 MLKEEKA
+229 KIKGEKA

-241 ETQNMNN
+241 GTQNMNN
-248 NGLPQQPII
+248 NILPQQPII

-266 TPVANN
+266 TPVTNN

-280 IEQQATDINVQR
+280 IEQQAADINVQR
-292 PTANMDD
+292 PTVNMDE
-299 LLKSDPNIAPEPQVV
+299 LLKSDPQIQTQPQVT
-314 STPDTVESSEDDED
+314 STTEMMSNDDD
-328 DAESLLRPGKF
+328 DDDDNAENLLRPGKF

-344 MEKTEATPK
+344 MEKTESAPK
-353 EEPTS
+353 EEPAPA
-358 EVSSLFQESTPISNV
+358 VNPLFQEPAPMQNVPQTPSAPTAFGS
-373 QETSSSS
+373 EPTKSS
-380 ASASFGA
+380 
-387 EPVKSAADTFD
+387 ADTFD
-398 FDQFFKTTSAPQP
+398 FDQFFKTTSSPQP
-411 VQENTESNFATP
+411 VQEAKGSNLEQT
-423 QSIPTITPE
+423 QTIPTITPE
-432 SLHPEMANSAETNMQ
+432 TLHPEMANNNGMNTQ
-447 NTTAEIP
+447 NTAVETP
-454 AIPANPTN
+454 S
-462 PVNPTNN
+462 N

-494 LSGKS
+494 LQT
-499 EPNTEVSIVNTT
+499 EPEVKPEVSPASSTS
-511 PSQNNFFQ
+511 SQNNFLQ
-519 FGFDQPSPT
+519 FGFDQPAPT
-528 PEVQP
+528 T
-533 AVDHAPETKVEPM
+533 APEPTVEIVQEQKVAPVM
-546 ISQEPITPV
+546 SQEPIAPVTPV
-555 SSPQTSVSVEPNN
+555 QPQEPAVSSN
-568 NGIIEIN
+568 NGIVEIN
-575 PFGPVPT
+575 PFGPAPT
-582 MSATNVSEEKVQP
+582 MPTSNVTPEKPQPVEPVAPVSPVQP
-595 IEPISS
+595 TSIPES
-601 VQPVSTAE
+601 
-609 VNTMPETIKEQPVA
+609 NTMTETIKEQPIS

-652 EKYGFIVDTE
+652 EKYGFMVDTE
-662 ELDFEDTYEVT
+662 ELDFEDSYEVT

>member
-1 MNGERKVVQL
+1 MNEERKVVQL
-11 NVEDIL
+11 NVDDIL

-99 RKDLTPIEEAVSYKT
+99 RKDLTPIEEAVSYKK

-151 EALLEEKIS
+151 EALLEEQIS

-166 LLRLPVEMQAEVAHK
+166 LLRLPIDMQAEVVHK
-181 IIQER
+181 IIQDR

-193 EYIKKL
+193 EYIKKIL
-199 LSEREA
+199 AERET
-205 PQPIKPKGVTVK
+205 PQNTKPKGVTVK
-217 LKVEPVLDDILE
+217 LKLEPVSQDTIE
-229 MLKEEKA
+229 KIKGEKA

-241 ETQNMNN
+241 GTQNMNN
-248 NGLPQQPII
+248 NILPQQPII

-266 TPVANN
+266 TPVTNN

-280 IEQQATDINVQR
+280 IEQQAADINVQR
-292 PTANMDD
+292 PTVNMDE
-299 LLKSDPNIAPEPQVV
+299 LLKSDPQIQTQPQVT
-314 STPDTVESSEDDED
+314 STTEMMSNDDD
-328 DAESLLRPGKF
+328 DDDDNAENLLRPGKF

-344 MEKTEATPK
+344 MEKTEPAPK
-353 EEPTS
+353 EEPAPA
-358 EVSSLFQESTPISNV
+358 VNPLFQEPAPMQNIPQTPSAPTAFGS
-373 QETSSSS
+373 EPTKSS
-380 ASASFGA
+380 
-387 EPVKSAADTFD
+387 ADTFD
-398 FDQFFKTTSAPQP
+398 FDQFFKTTSSPQP
-411 VQENTESNFATP
+411 VQEAKGSNLEQT
-423 QSIPTITPE
+423 QTIPTITPE
-432 SLHPEMANSAETNMQ
+432 TLHPEMANNNGMNTQ
-447 NTTAEIP
+447 NTAVETP
-454 AIPANPTN
+454 S
-462 PVNPTNN
+462 N

-494 LSGKS
+494 LQT
-499 EPNTEVSIVNTT
+499 EPEVKPEVSPASSTS
-511 PSQNNFFQ
+511 SQNNFFQ
-519 FGFDQPSPT
+519 FGFDQPAPT
-528 PEVQP
+528 TAPEPTVEIVQEQKVAPVMPQESIAPVTPVQP
-533 AVDHAPETKVEPM
+533 VEPA
-546 ISQEPITPV
+546 V
-555 SSPQTSVSVEPNN
+555 SGN
-568 NGIIEIN
+568 NGIVEIN
-575 PFGPVPT
+575 PFGPAPT
-582 MSATNVSEEKVQP
+582 MPTSNVTPEKPQPVEPVAPVSPVQP
-595 IEPISS
+595 TSIPES
-601 VQPVSTAE
+601 
-609 VNTMPETIKEQPVA
+609 NTMTETIKEQPIS

-652 EKYGFIVDTE
+652 EKYGFMVDTE

>member
-1 MNGERKVVQL
+1 MNEERKVVQL
-11 NVEDIL
+11 NVDDIL

-99 RKDLTPIEEAVSYKT
+99 RKDLTPIEEAVSYKK

-151 EALLEEKIS
+151 EALLEEQIS

-166 LLRLPVEMQAEVAHK
+166 LLRLPIDMQAEVAHK
-181 IIQER
+181 IIQDR

-193 EYIKKL
+193 EYIKKIL
-199 LSEREA
+199 AERET
-205 PQPIKPKGVTVK
+205 PQNTKPKGVTVK
-217 LKVEPVLDDILE
+217 LKLEPVSQDTIE
-229 MLKEEKA
+229 KIKGEKA

-241 ETQNMNN
+241 GTQNMNN
-248 NGLPQQPII
+248 NILPQQPII

-266 TPVANN
+266 TPVTNN

-280 IEQQATDINVQR
+280 IEQQAADINVQR
-292 PTANMDD
+292 PTVNMDE
-299 LLKSDPNIAPEPQVV
+299 LLKSDPQIQTQPQVT
-314 STPDTVESSEDDED
+314 STTEMMSNDDD
-328 DAESLLRPGKF
+328 DDDDNAENLLRPGKF

-344 MEKTEATPK
+344 MEKTESAPK
-353 EEPTS
+353 EEPAPA
-358 EVSSLFQESTPISNV
+358 VNPLFQEPAPMQNVPQTPSAPTAFGS
-373 QETSSSS
+373 EPTKSS
-380 ASASFGA
+380 
-387 EPVKSAADTFD
+387 ADTFD
-398 FDQFFKTTSAPQP
+398 FDQFFKTTSSPQP
-411 VQENTESNFATP
+411 VQEAKGSNLEQT
-423 QSIPTITPE
+423 QTIPTITPE
-432 SLHPEMANSAETNMQ
+432 TLHPEMANNNGMNTQ
-447 NTTAEIP
+447 NTAVETP
-454 AIPANPTN
+454 Y
-462 PVNPTNN
+462 N

-494 LSGKS
+494 LQT
-499 EPNTEVSIVNTT
+499 EPEVKPEVSPASSTS
-511 PSQNNFFQ
+511 SQNNFFQ
-519 FGFDQPSPT
+519 FGFDQPTPT
-528 PEVQP
+528 T
-533 AVDHAPETKVEPM
+533 APEPTVEIVQEQKVAPVM
-546 ISQEPITPV
+546 PQEPIAPVTPV
-555 SSPQTSVSVEPNN
+555 QPLEPAVSSN
-568 NGIIEIN
+568 NGIVEIN
-575 PFGPVPT
+575 PFGSAPT
-582 MSATNVSEEKVQP
+582 MPTSNVTPEKPQPVEPVAPVSPVQP
-595 IEPISS
+595 TSIPES
-601 VQPVSTAE
+601 
-609 VNTMPETIKEQPVA
+609 NTMTETIKEQPIS

-652 EKYGFIVDTE
+652 EKYGFMVDTE

>member
-1 MNGERKVVQL
+1 MNEERKVVQL
-11 NVEDIL
+11 NVDDIL

-99 RKDLTPIEEAVSYKT
+99 RKDLTPIEEAVSYKK

-151 EALLEEKIS
+151 EALLEEQIS

-181 IIQER
+181 IIQDR

-193 EYIKKL
+193 EYIKKIL
-199 LSEREA
+199 AERET
-205 PQPIKPKGVTVK
+205 PKNLKPKGVTVK
-217 LKVEPVLDDILE
+217 LKVEPVSQDTIE
-229 MLKEEKA
+229 KIKEEKA

-241 ETQNMNN
+241 GTQNMNN

-266 TPVANN
+266 TPVTNN

-280 IEQQATDINVQR
+280 IEQQAADINVQR
-292 PTANMDD
+292 PTVNMDE
-299 LLKSDPNIAPEPQVV
+299 LLKSDPQIQPQSQVV
-314 STPDTVESSEDDED
+314 STPSMISNDDD
-328 DAESLLRPGKF
+328 DDDDNAESLLRPGKF

-344 MEKTEATPK
+344 MEKTESAPK
-353 EEPTS
+353 EEPAPA
-358 EVSSLFQESTPISNV
+358 VNPLFQEPAPMPNV
-373 QETSSSS
+373 QQTPSAPTAFGSEPTKSS
-380 ASASFGA
+380 
-387 EPVKSAADTFD
+387 ADTFD
-398 FDQFFKTTSAPQP
+398 FDQFFKTTSSPQP
-411 VQENTESNFATP
+411 VQETKVSNLEQT
-423 QSIPTITPE
+423 QTIPIITPE
-432 SLHPEMANSAETNMQ
+432 TLHPEMANNNEMNTQ
-447 NTTAEIP
+447 NTAVETP
-454 AIPANPTN
+454 S
-462 PVNPTNN
+462 N

-494 LSGKS
+494 LQT
-499 EPNTEVSIVNTT
+499 EPEVKPEVSPASSTS
-511 PSQNNFFQ
+511 SQNNFFQ
-519 FGFDQPSPT
+519 FGFDQPAPT
-528 PEVQP
+528 MAPQPTVELVQ
-533 AVDHAPETKVEPM
+533 EQKVEPVM
-546 ISQEPITPV
+546 PQEPIAPV
-555 SSPQTSVSVEPNN
+555 SPVQPVESTAPSN
-568 NGIIEIN
+568 NGIVEIN
-575 PFGPVPT
+575 PFGPAPT
-582 MSATNVSEEKVQP
+582 MPTSNVTPEKPQPVEPVTPATPVQP
-595 IEPISS
+595 MSMPES
-601 VQPVSTAE
+601 
-609 VNTMPETIKEQPVA
+609 NTMTETIKEQPIS

-652 EKYGFIVDTE
+652 EKYGFMVDTE

>member
-1 MNGERKVVQL
+1 MNEERKVVQL
-11 NVEDIL
+11 NVDDIL

-99 RKDLTPIEEAVSYKT
+99 RKDLTPIEEAVSYKK

-151 EALLEEKIS
+151 EALLEEQIS

-166 LLRLPVEMQAEVAHK
+166 LLRLPIDMQAEVAYK
-181 IIQER
+181 IIQDR

-193 EYIKKL
+193 EYIKKI
-199 LSEREA
+199 LSERETPA
-205 PQPIKPKGVTVK
+205 NVKPKGVTVK
-217 LKVEPVLDDILE
+217 LKLEPVSQDTIE
-229 MLKEEKA
+229 KIKEEKA

-241 ETQNMNN
+241 GTQNMNN

-266 TPVANN
+266 TPVTNN

-280 IEQQATDINVQR
+280 IEQQAADINVQR
-292 PTANMDD
+292 PTVNMDE
-299 LLKSDPNIAPEPQVV
+299 LLKSDPQIQTQPQVT
-314 STPDTVESSEDDED
+314 STTEMMSNDDD
-328 DAESLLRPGKF
+328 DDDDNAENLLRPGKF

-344 MEKTEATPK
+344 MEKTESAPK
-353 EEPTS
+353 EEPAPA
-358 EVSSLFQESTPISNV
+358 VNPLFQEPAPMQNVPQTPSAPTAFGS
-373 QETSSSS
+373 EPTKSS
-380 ASASFGA
+380 
-387 EPVKSAADTFD
+387 ADTFD
-398 FDQFFKTTSAPQP
+398 FDQFFKTTSSPQP
-411 VQENTESNFATP
+411 VQEAKESNLEQT
-423 QSIPTITPE
+423 QTIPTITPE
-432 SLHPEMANSAETNMQ
+432 TLHPEMANNNGMNTQ
-447 NTTAEIP
+447 NTAVETP
-454 AIPANPTN
+454 S
-462 PVNPTNN
+462 N

-494 LSGKS
+494 LQT
-499 EPNTEVSIVNTT
+499 EPEVKPEVSPASSTS
-511 PSQNNFFQ
+511 SQNNFFQ
-519 FGFDQPSPT
+519 FGFDQPAPT
-528 PEVQP
+528 T
-533 AVDHAPETKVEPM
+533 APEPTVEIVQEQKVAPVM
-546 ISQEPITPV
+546 PQEPIAPVTPV
-555 SSPQTSVSVEPNN
+555 QPLEPAVSSN
-568 NGIIEIN
+568 NGIVEIN
-575 PFGPVPT
+575 PFGSAPT
-582 MSATNVSEEKVQP
+582 MPTSNVTPEKPQPVEPVAPVSPVQP
-595 IEPISS
+595 TSIPES
-601 VQPVSTAE
+601 
-609 VNTMPETIKEQPVA
+609 NTMTETIKEQPIS

-652 EKYGFIVDTE
+652 EKYGFMVDTE
-662 ELDFEDTYEVT
+662 ELDFEDSYEVT

>member
-1 MNGERKVVQL
+1 MNEERKVVQL
-11 NVEDIL
+11 NVDDIL

-99 RKDLTPIEEAVSYKT
+99 RKDLTPIEEAVSYKK

-151 EALLEEKIS
+151 EALLEEQIS

-166 LLRLPVEMQAEVAHK
+166 LLRLPIDMQAEVAHK
-181 IIQER
+181 IIQDR

-193 EYIKKL
+193 EYIKKIL
-199 LSEREA
+199 AERET
-205 PQPIKPKGVTVK
+205 PQNTKPKGVTVK
-217 LKVEPVLDDILE
+217 LKLEPVSQDTIE
-229 MLKEEKA
+229 KIKEEKA

-241 ETQNMNN
+241 GTQNMNN

-266 TPVANN
+266 TPVTNN

-280 IEQQATDINVQR
+280 IEQQAADINVQR
-292 PTANMDD
+292 PTVNMDE
-299 LLKSDPNIAPEPQVV
+299 LLKSDPQIQTQPQVT
-314 STPDTVESSEDDED
+314 STTEMMSNDDD
-328 DAESLLRPGKF
+328 DDDDNAENLLRPGKF

-344 MEKTEATPK
+344 MEKTESAPK
-353 EEPTS
+353 EEPTPA
-358 EVSSLFQESTPISNV
+358 VNPLFQEPAPMQNVPQTPSAPTAFGS
-373 QETSSSS
+373 EPTKSS
-380 ASASFGA
+380 
-387 EPVKSAADTFD
+387 ADTFD
-398 FDQFFKTTSAPQP
+398 FDQFFKTTSSPQP
-411 VQENTESNFATP
+411 VQEVKESNLEQT
-423 QSIPTITPE
+423 QTIPTITPE
-432 SLHPEMANSAETNMQ
+432 TLHPEMANNNGMNTQ
-447 NTTAEIP
+447 NTAVETP
-454 AIPANPTN
+454 S
-462 PVNPTNN
+462 N

-494 LSGKS
+494 LQT
-499 EPNTEVSIVNTT
+499 EPEVKPEVSPASSTS
-511 PSQNNFFQ
+511 SQNNFFQ
-519 FGFDQPSPT
+519 FGFDQPAPT
-528 PEVQP
+528 T
-533 AVDHAPETKVEPM
+533 APEPTVEIVQEQKVAPVM
-546 ISQEPITPV
+546 PQEPIAPVTPV
-555 SSPQTSVSVEPNN
+555 QPVEPAVSSN
-568 NGIIEIN
+568 NGIVEIN
-575 PFGPVPT
+575 PFGPAPT
-582 MSATNVSEEKVQP
+582 MPTSNVTPEKPQPVEPVAPASPVQP
-595 IEPISS
+595 ISMPES
-601 VQPVSTAE
+601 
-609 VNTMPETIKEQPVA
+609 NTMTETIKEQPIS

-652 EKYGFIVDTE
+652 EKYGFMVDTE

>member
-1 MNGERKVVQL
+1 MNEERKVVQL
-11 NVEDIL
+11 NVDDIL

-99 RKDLTPIEEAVSYKT
+99 RKDLTPIEEAVSYKK

-151 EALLEEKIS
+151 EALLEEQIS

-166 LLRLPVEMQAEVAHK
+166 LLRLPIDMQAEVVHK
-181 IIQER
+181 IIQDR

-193 EYIKKL
+193 EYIKKIL
-199 LSEREA
+199 AERET
-205 PQPIKPKGVTVK
+205 PQNTKPKGVTVK
-217 LKVEPVLDDILE
+217 LKLEPVSQDTIE
-229 MLKEEKA
+229 KIKEEKA

-241 ETQNMNN
+241 GTQNMNN
-248 NGLPQQPII
+248 NILPQQPII

-266 TPVANN
+266 TPVTNN

-280 IEQQATDINVQR
+280 IEQQAADINVQR
-292 PTANMDD
+292 PTVNMDE
-299 LLKSDPNIAPEPQVV
+299 LLKSDPQIQTQPQVT
-314 STPDTVESSEDDED
+314 STAEMMSNDDD
-328 DAESLLRPGKF
+328 DDDDNAENLLRPGKF

-344 MEKTEATPK
+344 MEKTESAPK
-353 EEPTS
+353 EEPAPA
-358 EVSSLFQESTPISNV
+358 VNPLFQEPAPMQNVPQTPSAPTAFGS
-373 QETSSSS
+373 EPTKSS
-380 ASASFGA
+380 
-387 EPVKSAADTFD
+387 ADTFD
-398 FDQFFKTTSAPQP
+398 FDQFFKTTSSPQP
-411 VQENTESNFATP
+411 VQEAKESNLEQT
-423 QSIPTITPE
+423 QTIPTITPE
-432 SLHPEMANSAETNMQ
+432 TLHPEMANNNGMNTQ
-447 NTTAEIP
+447 NTAVETP
-454 AIPANPTN
+454 S
-462 PVNPTNN
+462 N

-494 LSGKS
+494 LQT
-499 EPNTEVSIVNTT
+499 EPEVKPEVSPASSTS
-511 PSQNNFFQ
+511 SQNNFLQ
-519 FGFDQPSPT
+519 FGFDQPAPT
-528 PEVQP
+528 T
-533 AVDHAPETKVEPM
+533 APEPTVEIVQEQKVAPVM
-546 ISQEPITPV
+546 PQEPIAPVTPV
-555 SSPQTSVSVEPNN
+555 QPLEPAVSSN
-568 NGIIEIN
+568 NGIVEIN
-575 PFGPVPT
+575 PFGSAPT
-582 MSATNVSEEKVQP
+582 MPTSNVTPEKPQPVEPVAPVSPVQP
-595 IEPISS
+595 TSIPES
-601 VQPVSTAE
+601 
-609 VNTMPETIKEQPVA
+609 NTMTETIKEQPIS

-652 EKYGFIVDTE
+652 EKYGFMVDTE

>member
-1 MNGERKVVQL
+1 MNEERKVVQL
-11 NVEDIL
+11 NVDDIL

-99 RKDLTPIEEAVSYKT
+99 RKDLTPIEEAVSYKK

-151 EALLEEKIS
+151 EALLEEQIS

-166 LLRLPVEMQAEVAHK
+166 LLRLPIDMQAEVVHK
-181 IIQER
+181 IIQDR

-193 EYIKKL
+193 EYIKKIL
-199 LSEREA
+199 AERET
-205 PQPIKPKGVTVK
+205 PQNTKPKGVTVK
-217 LKVEPVLDDILE
+217 LKLEPVSQDTIE
-229 MLKEEKA
+229 KIKGEKA

-241 ETQNMNN
+241 GTQNMNN
-248 NGLPQQPII
+248 NILPQQPII

-266 TPVANN
+266 TPVTNN

-280 IEQQATDINVQR
+280 IEQQAADINVQR
-292 PTANMDD
+292 PTVNMDE
-299 LLKSDPNIAPEPQVV
+299 LLKSDPQIQTQPQVT
-314 STPDTVESSEDDED
+314 STTEMMSNDDD
-328 DAESLLRPGKF
+328 DDDDNAENLLRPGKF

-344 MEKTEATPK
+344 MEKTESAPK
-353 EEPTS
+353 EEPAPA
-358 EVSSLFQESTPISNV
+358 VNPLFQEPAPMQNVPQTPSAPTAFGS
-373 QETSSSS
+373 EPTKSS
-380 ASASFGA
+380 
-387 EPVKSAADTFD
+387 ADTFD
-398 FDQFFKTTSAPQP
+398 FDQFFKTTSSPQP
-411 VQENTESNFATP
+411 VQEAKGSNLEQT
-423 QSIPTITPE
+423 QTIPTITPE
-432 SLHPEMANSAETNMQ
+432 TLHPEMANNNGMNTQ
-447 NTTAEIP
+447 NTAVETP
-454 AIPANPTN
+454 S
-462 PVNPTNN
+462 N

-494 LSGKS
+494 LQT
-499 EPNTEVSIVNTT
+499 EPEVKPEVSPASSTS
-511 PSQNNFFQ
+511 SQNNFLQ
-519 FGFDQPSPT
+519 FGFDQPAPT
-528 PEVQP
+528 T
-533 AVDHAPETKVEPM
+533 APEPTVEIVQEQKVAPVM
-546 ISQEPITPV
+546 PQEPIAPVTPV
-555 SSPQTSVSVEPNN
+555 QPLEPAVSSN
-568 NGIIEIN
+568 NGIVEIN
-575 PFGPVPT
+575 PFGSAPT
-582 MSATNVSEEKVQP
+582 MPTSNVTPEKPQPVEPVAPVSPVQP
-595 IEPISS
+595 TSIPES
-601 VQPVSTAE
+601 
-609 VNTMPETIKEQPVA
+609 NTMTETIKEQPIS

-652 EKYGFIVDTE
+652 EKYGFMVDTE

>member
-1 MNGERKVVQL
+1 MNEERKVVQL
-11 NVEDIL
+11 NVDDIL

-99 RKDLTPIEEAVSYKT
+99 RKDLTPIEEAVSYKK

-151 EALLEEKIS
+151 EALLEEQIS

-166 LLRLPVEMQAEVAHK
+166 LLRLPIDMQAEVVHK
-181 IIQER
+181 IIQDR

-193 EYIKKL
+193 EYIKKIL
-199 LSEREA
+199 AERET
-205 PQPIKPKGVTVK
+205 PQNTKPKGVTVK
-217 LKVEPVLDDILE
+217 LKLEPVSQDTIE
-229 MLKEEKA
+229 KIKGEKA

-241 ETQNMNN
+241 GTQNMNN
-248 NGLPQQPII
+248 NILPQQPII

-266 TPVANN
+266 TPVTNN

-280 IEQQATDINVQR
+280 IEQQAADINVQR
-292 PTANMDD
+292 PTVNMDE
-299 LLKSDPNIAPEPQVV
+299 LLTSDPQIQTQPQVT
-314 STPDTVESSEDDED
+314 STTEMMSNDDD
-328 DAESLLRPGKF
+328 DDDDNAENLLRPGKF

-344 MEKTEATPK
+344 MEKTESAPK
-353 EEPTS
+353 EEPAPA
-358 EVSSLFQESTPISNV
+358 VNPLFQEPAPMQNVPQTPSAPTAFGS
-373 QETSSSS
+373 EPTKSS
-380 ASASFGA
+380 
-387 EPVKSAADTFD
+387 ADTFD
-398 FDQFFKTTSAPQP
+398 FDQFFKTTSSPQP
-411 VQENTESNFATP
+411 VQEAKESNLEQT
-423 QSIPTITPE
+423 QTIPTITPE
-432 SLHPEMANSAETNMQ
+432 TLHPEMANNNGMNTQ
-447 NTTAEIP
+447 NTAVETP
-454 AIPANPTN
+454 S
-462 PVNPTNN
+462 N

-494 LSGKS
+494 LQT
-499 EPNTEVSIVNTT
+499 EPEVKPEVSPASSTS
-511 PSQNNFFQ
+511 SQNNFLQ
-519 FGFDQPSPT
+519 FGFDQPAPT
-528 PEVQP
+528 T
-533 AVDHAPETKVEPM
+533 APEPTVEIVQEQKVAPVM
-546 ISQEPITPV
+546 PQEPIAPVTPV
-555 SSPQTSVSVEPNN
+555 QPLEPAVSSN
-568 NGIIEIN
+568 NGIVEIN
-575 PFGPVPT
+575 PFGSAPT
-582 MSATNVSEEKVQP
+582 MPTSNVTPEKPQPVEPVAPVSPVQP
-595 IEPISS
+595 TSIPES
-601 VQPVSTAE
+601 
-609 VNTMPETIKEQPVA
+609 NTMTETIKEQPIS

-652 EKYGFIVDTE
+652 EKYGFMVDTE

>member
-1 MNGERKVVQL
+1 MNEERKVVQL
-11 NVEDIL
+11 NVDDIL

-99 RKDLTPIEEAVSYKT
+99 RKDLTPIEEAVSYKK

-151 EALLEEKIS
+151 EALLEEQIS

-166 LLRLPVEMQAEVAHK
+166 LLRLPIDMQAEVAHK
-181 IIQER
+181 IIQDR

-193 EYIKKL
+193 EYIKKIL
-199 LSEREA
+199 AERET
-205 PQPIKPKGVTVK
+205 PQNTKPKGVTVK
-217 LKVEPVLDDILE
+217 LKLEPVSQDTIE
-229 MLKEEKA
+229 KIKGEKA

-241 ETQNMNN
+241 GTQNMNN
-248 NGLPQQPII
+248 NILPQQPII

-266 TPVANN
+266 TPVTNN

-280 IEQQATDINVQR
+280 IEQQAADINVQR
-292 PTANMDD
+292 PTVNMDE
-299 LLKSDPNIAPEPQVV
+299 LLKSDPQIQTQPQVT
-314 STPDTVESSEDDED
+314 STTEMMSNDDD
-328 DAESLLRPGKF
+328 DDDDNAENLLRPGKF

-344 MEKTEATPK
+344 MEKTESAPK
-353 EEPTS
+353 EEPAPA
-358 EVSSLFQESTPISNV
+358 VNPLFQEPAPMQNVPQTPSAPTAFGS
-373 QETSSSS
+373 EPTKSS
-380 ASASFGA
+380 
-387 EPVKSAADTFD
+387 ADTFD
-398 FDQFFKTTSAPQP
+398 FDQFFKTTSSPQP
-411 VQENTESNFATP
+411 VQEAKGSNLEQT
-423 QSIPTITPE
+423 QTIPTITPE
-432 SLHPEMANSAETNMQ
+432 TLHPEMANNNGMNTQ
-447 NTTAEIP
+447 NTAVETP
-454 AIPANPTN
+454 S
-462 PVNPTNN
+462 N

-494 LSGKS
+494 LQT
-499 EPNTEVSIVNTT
+499 EPEVKPEVSPASSTS
-511 PSQNNFFQ
+511 SQNNFLQ
-519 FGFDQPSPT
+519 FGFDQPAPT
-528 PEVQP
+528 T
-533 AVDHAPETKVEPM
+533 APEPTVEIVQEQKVAPVM
-546 ISQEPITPV
+546 PQEPIAPVTPV
-555 SSPQTSVSVEPNN
+555 QPLEPAVSSN
-568 NGIIEIN
+568 NGIVEIN
-575 PFGPVPT
+575 PFGSAPT
-582 MSATNVSEEKVQP
+582 MPTSNVTPEKPQPVEPVAPVSPVQP
-595 IEPISS
+595 TSIPES
-601 VQPVSTAE
+601 
-609 VNTMPETIKEQPVA
+609 NTMTETIKEQPIS

-652 EKYGFIVDTE
+652 EKYGFMVDTE

>member
-1 MNGERKVVQL
+1 MNEERKVVQL
-11 NVEDIL
+11 NVDDIL

-99 RKDLTPIEEAVSYKT
+99 RKDLTPIEEAVSYKK

-151 EALLEEKIS
+151 EALLEEQIS

-166 LLRLPVEMQAEVAHK
+166 LLRLPIDMQAEVVHK
-181 IIQER
+181 IIQDR

-193 EYIKKL
+193 EYIKKIL
-199 LSEREA
+199 AERET
-205 PQPIKPKGVTVK
+205 PQNTKPKGVTVK
-217 LKVEPVLDDILE
+217 LKLEPVSQDTIE
-229 MLKEEKA
+229 KIKGEKA

-241 ETQNMNN
+241 GTQNMNN
-248 NGLPQQPII
+248 NILPQQPII

-266 TPVANN
+266 TPVTNN

-280 IEQQATDINVQR
+280 IEQQAADINVQR
-292 PTANMDD
+292 PTVNMDE
-299 LLKSDPNIAPEPQVV
+299 LLKSDPQIQTQPQVT
-314 STPDTVESSEDDED
+314 STTEMMSNDDD
-328 DAESLLRPGKF
+328 DDDDNAENLLRPGKF

-344 MEKTEATPK
+344 MEKTEPAPK
-353 EEPTS
+353 EEPAPA
-358 EVSSLFQESTPISNV
+358 VNPLFQEPAPMQNIPQTPSAPTAFGS
-373 QETSSSS
+373 EPTKSS
-380 ASASFGA
+380 
-387 EPVKSAADTFD
+387 ADTFD
-398 FDQFFKTTSAPQP
+398 FDQFFKTTSSPQP
-411 VQENTESNFATP
+411 VQEAKGSNLEQT
-423 QSIPTITPE
+423 QTIPTITPE
-432 SLHPEMANSAETNMQ
+432 TLHPEMANNNGMNTQ
-447 NTTAEIP
+447 NTAVETP
-454 AIPANPTN
+454 S
-462 PVNPTNN
+462 N

-494 LSGKS
+494 LQS
-499 EPNTEVSIVNTT
+499 EPEVKPEVSPVSSTS
-511 PSQNNFFQ
+511 SQNNFFQ
-519 FGFDQPSPT
+519 FGFDQPAPT
-528 PEVQP
+528 T
-533 AVDHAPETKVEPM
+533 APEPTVEIVQEQKVAPVM
-546 ISQEPITPV
+546 PQEPIAPVTPV
-555 SSPQTSVSVEPNN
+555 QPLEPAVSSN
-568 NGIIEIN
+568 NGIVEIN
-575 PFGPVPT
+575 PFGSAPT
-582 MSATNVSEEKVQP
+582 MPTSNVTPEKPQPVEPVAPVSPVQP
-595 IEPISS
+595 TSIPES
-601 VQPVSTAE
+601 
-609 VNTMPETIKEQPVA
+609 NTMTETIKEPPISVS
-623 VPQSQP
+623 QSQP

-652 EKYGFIVDTE
+652 EKYGFMVDTE

>member
-1 MNGERKVVQL
+1 MNEERKVVQL
-11 NVEDIL
+11 NVDDIL

-99 RKDLTPIEEAVSYKT
+99 RKDLTPIEEAVSYKK

-151 EALLEEKIS
+151 EALLEEQIS

-166 LLRLPVEMQAEVAHK
+166 LLRLPIDMQAEVVHK
-181 IIQER
+181 IIQDR

-193 EYIKKL
+193 EYIKKIL
-199 LSEREA
+199 AERET
-205 PQPIKPKGVTVK
+205 PQNTKPKGVTVK
-217 LKVEPVLDDILE
+217 LKLEPVSQDTIE
-229 MLKEEKA
+229 KIKGEKA

-241 ETQNMNN
+241 GTQNMNN
-248 NGLPQQPII
+248 NILPQQPII

-266 TPVANN
+266 TPVTNN

-280 IEQQATDINVQR
+280 IEQQAADINVQR
-292 PTANMDD
+292 PTVNMDE
-299 LLKSDPNIAPEPQVV
+299 LLKSDPQIQTQPQVT
-314 STPDTVESSEDDED
+314 STTEMMSNDDD
-328 DAESLLRPGKF
+328 DDDDNAENLLRPGKF

-344 MEKTEATPK
+344 MEKTESTPK
-353 EEPTS
+353 EEPAPA
-358 EVSSLFQESTPISNV
+358 VNPLFQEPAPMQNV
-373 QETSSSS
+373 PQAPSAPTAFGSEPTKSS
-380 ASASFGA
+380 
-387 EPVKSAADTFD
+387 ADTFD
-398 FDQFFKTTSAPQP
+398 FDQFFKTTSSPQP
-411 VQENTESNFATP
+411 VQEAKGSNLEQT
-423 QSIPTITPE
+423 QTIPTITPE
-432 SLHPEMANSAETNMQ
+432 TLHPEMANNNGMNTQ
-447 NTTAEIP
+447 NTAVETP
-454 AIPANPTN
+454 S
-462 PVNPTNN
+462 N

-494 LSGKS
+494 LQT
-499 EPNTEVSIVNTT
+499 EPEVKPEVSPASSTS
-511 PSQNNFFQ
+511 SQNNFFQ
-519 FGFDQPSPT
+519 FGFDQPTPT
-528 PEVQP
+528 T
-533 AVDHAPETKVEPM
+533 APEPTVEIVQEQKVAPVM
-546 ISQEPITPV
+546 PQEPIAPVTPV
-555 SSPQTSVSVEPNN
+555 QPLEPAVSSN
-568 NGIIEIN
+568 NGIVEIN
-575 PFGPVPT
+575 PFGSAPT
-582 MSATNVSEEKVQP
+582 MPTSNVTPEKPQPVEPVAPVSPVQP
-595 IEPISS
+595 TSIPES
-601 VQPVSTAE
+601 
-609 VNTMPETIKEQPVA
+609 NTMTETIKEQPIS

-652 EKYGFIVDTE
+652 EKYGFMVDTE